1 MEKNDSG
8 MSRIIITGIT
18 GASGSIYALNFLK
31 HTASLGI
38 DLRVV
43 VTETGSAVFKHE
55 TGITISDAINNLA
68 ESSATPIKIK
78 IYDNNDMFADIA
90 SGSYKTYGMVIVPCS
105 MKTLSGIAN
114 GYSSSLLERAADVT
128 LKERRDL
135 ILAVRETPLGIIH
148 LKNMTLA
155 AEAGAVILPAA
166 PGFYHHPSTIDEL
179 ADFITGK
186 ILDQFKIEH
195 SLGTGWK
202 NISSE

>member
-1 MEKNDSG
+1 MKK
-8 MSRIIITGIT
+8 IIITGIT

-31 HTASLGI
+31 HATALGI

-43 VTETGSAVFKHE
+43 VTEMGGAVFKHE
-55 TGITISDAINNLA
+55 TGFTIADAISNF
-68 ESSATPIKIK
+68 TIPKGVTGKIK

-90 SGSYKTYGMVIVPCS
+90 SGSYKTDGMVVVPCS

-114 GYSSSLLERAADVT
+114 GYSSSLLERAADVI

-135 ILAVRETPLGIIH
+135 ILAVRETPLSLIH
-148 LKNMTLA
+148 LKNMTGA

-166 PGFYHHPSTIDEL
+166 PGFYHKPATIDDL

-186 ILDQFKIEH
+186 ILDQLGIEH
-195 SLGTGWK
+195 SLNTAWGK
-202 NISSE
+202 